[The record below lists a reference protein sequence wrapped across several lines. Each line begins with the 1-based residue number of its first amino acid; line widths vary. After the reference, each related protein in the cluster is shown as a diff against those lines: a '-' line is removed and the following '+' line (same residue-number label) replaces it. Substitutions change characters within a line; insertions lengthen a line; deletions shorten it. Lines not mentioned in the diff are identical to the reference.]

1 MADPQKEQTRNLAL
15 DISPDEML
23 GTYANL
29 AIISHSP
36 SEFVIDFA
44 RLMPGVESAKVVRRV
59 IMTPDHTKRLLRAL
73 SENVRRFEN
82 EFGEILLP
90 ENEGNAPGNFNSFNG
105 SSEA

>member
-1 MADPQKEQTRNLAL
+1 MADSHKEHPRNLAL
-15 DISPDEML
+15 DISPEEML

-44 RLMPGVESAKVVRRV
+44 RLMPGVESAKVIRRL

-73 SENVRRFEN
+73 QDNVRRYEQ
-82 EFGEILLP
+82 EFGEIELP
-90 ENEGNAPGNFNSFNG
+90 ENDGRIPNNFNSFNG
-105 SSEA
+105 SEA

>member
-1 MADPQKEQTRNLAL
+1 MADSHKEQPRNLSL

-36 SEFVIDFA
+36 SEFVLDFA

-73 SENVRRFEN
+73 SENVRRFEQ
-82 EFGEILLP
+82 EFGEINLP
-90 ENEGNAPGNFNSFNG
+90 ENEGGVPNTFNHFNG